1 MIHQSAPHDSS
12 LGHVTGESIFVDD
25 RPEMRGEVH
34 VGIVGTPCAAGVLI
48 RVDAEK
54 ALAHPDCLAVYTQED
69 FHGKHWGT
77 IVHDQP
83 FLVIDRIGYKD
94 EACAL
99 IVSKSRESVE
109 EIKKLV
115 SVVVEKAKPITT
127 ISEAKAARSII
138 FHAPTPFAQGDAE
151 GELARAP
158 HRLTGVF
165 QVQGQEHF
173 YMESQAAIAYPQDHG
188 LIEVHS
194 SSQHPSETQRV
205 IAEALGIPLNQV
217 VCVVKRMG
225 GGFGGKES
233 QAAPIAGYAA
243 LVAHKLKRPARLVLT
258 KDQDMQL
265 TGKRHPFENHWEVGF
280 DHEGRI
286 LALKATLQSD
296 GGAYADLSASILERA
311 MFHLDSAYYLPNVW
325 IDGICFR
332 TNHHPHTAFRGFGG
346 PQGSMTIECILEDI
360 ARTLKLDPLKVRMIN
375 LYQADRLKT
384 PYGQML
390 ENNLLPEIF
399 KKLSQSS
406 DYQARRQKI
415 DEFNRTSKS
424 KLRGM
429 SLAATKF
436 GIAFTARFLNQGNA
450 LVNLHLDATVQA
462 STGATEMGQGVNTK
476 IAQVIAHALGLSME
490 SVKVMATST
499 EKNHNTSPTAASSGA
514 DINCA
519 AALRATNLIKARLT
533 SLFKRK
539 LAGEIKANL
548 EEYEITEGEL
558 DESVLFK
565 NGEVIYGDK
574 RIPLKDLIGLAYM
587 NRISLGAYA
596 HFKTENLGFCKQTI
610 QGRAFNYYTQG
621 LAISEVEIDRYTGD
635 MKLLRTDM
643 LMDLGRPL
651 NPAIDRGQ
659 VMGAFVQGMGWVTTE
674 SLFYN
679 DERALVSHSPT
690 TYKIPNIQDIP
701 REIKLEFIE
710 NHDNS
715 VNVHRSKAVGEPPF
729 LLGISAWTAV
739 KNALAYENLGSGLKS
754 PATGEEILRELTG
767 EF

>member
-265 TGKRHPFENHWEVGF
+265 TGKR
-280 DHEGRI
+280 
-286 LALKATLQSD
+286 T
-296 GGAYADLSASILERA
+296 SIR
-311 MFHLDSAYYLPNVW
+311 
-325 IDGICFR
+325 
-332 TNHHPHTAFRGFGG
+332 
-346 PQGSMTIECILEDI
+346 
-360 ARTLKLDPLKVRMIN
+360 
-375 LYQADRLKT
+375 
-384 PYGQML
+384 
-390 ENNLLPEIF
+390 
-399 KKLSQSS
+399 
-406 DYQARRQKI
+406 
-415 DEFNRTSKS
+415 
-424 KLRGM
+424 
-429 SLAATKF
+429 
-436 GIAFTARFLNQGNA
+436 
-450 LVNLHLDATVQA
+450 
-462 STGATEMGQGVNTK
+462 
-476 IAQVIAHALGLSME
+476 E
-490 SVKVMATST
+490 S
-499 EKNHNTSPTAASSGA
+499 
-514 DINCA
+514 
-519 AALRATNLIKARLT
+519 
-533 SLFKRK
+533 
-539 LAGEIKANL
+539 
-548 EEYEITEGEL
+548 
-558 DESVLFK
+558 
-565 NGEVIYGDK
+565 
-574 RIPLKDLIGLAYM
+574 
-587 NRISLGAYA
+587 
-596 HFKTENLGFCKQTI
+596 
-610 QGRAFNYYTQG
+610 
-621 LAISEVEIDRYTGD
+621 
-635 MKLLRTDM
+635 
-643 LMDLGRPL
+643 
-651 NPAIDRGQ
+651 
-659 VMGAFVQGMGWVTTE
+659 
-674 SLFYN
+674 
-679 DERALVSHSPT
+679 
-690 TYKIPNIQDIP
+690 
-701 REIKLEFIE
+701 
-710 NHDNS
+710 
-715 VNVHRSKAVGEPPF
+715 
-729 LLGISAWTAV
+729 
-739 KNALAYENLGSGLKS
+739 LGSGLRSRRAHSCSQGHTAK
-754 PATGEEILRELTG
+754 
-767 EF
+767 

>member
-12 LGHVTGESIFVDD
+12 LGHVTGESVFVDD
-25 RPEMRGEVH
+25 RPQMRGEVH
-34 VGIVGTPCAAGVLI
+34 VGIVGTPCAAGTLL
-48 RVDAEK
+48 RVEVEK
-54 ALAHPDCLAVYTQED
+54 ALSHPDCLAVYTHHD

-99 IVSKSRESVE
+99 IVSKTRESVE

-115 SVVVEKAKPITT
+115 NVVVEKAKPITT

-138 FHAPTPFAQGDAE
+138 FHAPTPFAQGDADAA
-151 GELARAP
+151 LKSAP
-158 HRLTGVF
+158 HTLKGVF
-165 QVQGQEHF
+165 KVQGQEHF

-205 IAEALGIPLNQV
+205 IAEALGIPLNLV

-280 DHEGRI
+280 DEQGKI

-311 MFHLDSAYYLPNVW
+311 MFHLDSAYFLPNVW

-360 ARTLKLDPLKVRMIN
+360 ARTLKLDPLAVRMIN
-375 LYQADRLKT
+375 LYQEDRLKT
-384 PYGQML
+384 PYGQMVD
-390 ENNLLPEIF
+390 NNLLPEIF
-399 KKLSQSS
+399 KKLSLSS

-415 DEFNRTSKS
+415 DEFNQKSKS

-476 IAQVIAHALGLSME
+476 IAQVIAHALGLQMDA
-490 SVKVMATST
+490 VKVMATST

-539 LAGEIKANL
+539 LAGEIIASL

-558 DESVLFK
+558 DEKVVFK
-565 NGEVIYGDK
+565 NGEVIFGDK
-574 RIPLKDLIGLAYM
+574 KIPLKELIGLAYM

-610 QGRAFNYYTQG
+610 QGRTFNYYTQG

-635 MKLLRTDM
+635 MKLLRTDI

-690 TYKIPNIQDIP
+690 TYKIPNVQDIP
-701 REIKLEFIE
+701 REIKLDFIE
-710 NHDNS
+710 NHDNT

-739 KNALAYENLGSGLKS
+739 KNALSYQNSGAELKS